1 MLTARDPFNDDE
13 AVPPECRA
21 TVARIQSALDGDA
34 DTLAADAHATACVAC
49 RERVRAARVLL
60 SVLAT
65 PAEPVAVP
73 AGFADRVL
81 SQMWAERHVR
91 TRRRSYAAVIG
102 ALAASVLLVAG
113 LSWYFSPPRT
123 AQPRP
128 WGPGPLLVERPEV
141 APAPREKEQPAP
153 APEPRPIR
161 FGEAVANTGQ
171 AIRDTPRPF
180 AESVAVAPK
189 VFDVLSSPFRLP
201 APPADPMAHAL
212 EPARKS
218 LAELPVAAR
227 AGLEPVTGTAE
238 KAFARFLRDVG
249 SVKPNS

>member
-1 MLTARDPFNDDE
+1 MLKVYETPDDE
-13 AVPPECRA
+13 AVPPKCRA
-21 TVARIQSALDGDA
+21 TVARLQSALDGDA
-34 DTLAADAHATACVAC
+34 DTLATDAHATACAAC

-60 SVLAT
+60 AVLAT

-73 AGFADRVL
+73 AGFADHVVKA
-81 SQMWAERHVR
+81 MWADKNVR
-91 TRRRSYAAVIG
+91 TRRQSYAGVMA
-102 ALAASVLLVAG
+102 ALAASLLLIAG
-113 LSWYFSPPRT
+113 VSWYFSPPQT
-123 AQPRP
+123 GQPQP

-141 APAPREKEQPAP
+141 APAPREKTPA
-153 APEPRPIR
+153 APEPQPIR
-161 FGEAVANTGQ
+161 FGYAVAYTSQ

-201 APPADPMAHAL
+201 APPADPMANAL

-249 SVKPNS
+249 SVTPNS